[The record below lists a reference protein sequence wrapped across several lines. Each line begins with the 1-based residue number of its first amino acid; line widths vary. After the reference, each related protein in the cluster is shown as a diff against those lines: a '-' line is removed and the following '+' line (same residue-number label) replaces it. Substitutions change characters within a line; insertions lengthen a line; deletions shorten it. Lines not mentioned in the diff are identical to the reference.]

1 MLYIHLLGRQARLI
15 GVHLRTIARIIW
27 SFVTSHRALSLA
39 IALVLVAGGVGLSYL
54 TPSATTSEVSSTR
67 SVTLVRAG
75 DAATS
80 VPLSVIGTVRSTREA
95 LVAPDASGMVSAIY
109 RSLGDYVAAG
119 TIIAELKNDSQR
131 AGVAQARA
139 ALQKTQS
146 GVAIGGIGV
155 TNAESSYQSAQESAR
170 TTLLSTYAAMSDVVE
185 RRIDQTFTNPT
196 GAQPRFVV
204 TSSNSQLVSNAEAGR
219 TQMQPILTRE
229 ALVTVSGMDTDALI
243 AELERT
249 QSEVKIAQIFA
260 QNVVQALNGALT
272 SASVTEA
279 EIGLYRLDAAAALS
293 TVNALSASIA
303 GSIENLK
310 ARRAAVTIAQTSL
323 STGTTGESADIASA
337 NANLAAALANLERTL
352 IRAPISGTINKLD
365 LDVGSFVNASQ
376 PVIYITSAGGLEAV
390 AYVSGSDLADIR
402 PGAKVLVA
410 GTVEGTVVRTAAAL
424 DPVTKKAEIRV
435 ALPASSA
442 LISGQS
448 ATLEIV
454 RTKSQTVATQ
464 NTVTVPLSALK
475 ITPEGPLLFTVSD
488 ESTLV
493 ANPVS
498 VGTIRGGF
506 IDITSGISPDAA
518 IVSDARGLK
527 EGQVVLVTL

>member
-1 MLYIHLLGRQARLI
+1 MLYIHLLGRQARII
-15 GVHLRTIARIIW
+15 GAHLRTVAVIIW
-27 SFVTSHRALSLA
+27 SFIKSHRLLSGA
-39 IALVLVAGGVGLSYL
+39 VFVLVIAGGVGLSYL
-54 TPSATTSEVSSTR
+54 FPTQTTSEISTSR
-67 SVTLVRAG
+67 TVTVVRAG
-75 DAATS
+75 DAAES

-95 LVAPDASGMVSAIY
+95 LVAPDTSGMVSAIY
-109 RSLGDYVAAG
+109 RSLGDYVGAG
-119 TIIAELKNDSQR
+119 TVIAELKNDSQR

-146 GVAIGGIGV
+146 GFTIGGIGV

-170 TTLLSTYAAMSDVVE
+170 TTLLSTYASMSDVVE

-196 GAQPRFVV
+196 GAQPRFIVS
-204 TSSNSQLVSNAEAGR
+204 TSNSQLVANAEAGR
-219 TQMQPILTRE
+219 LAMQPILTRE
-229 ALVTVSGMDTDALI
+229 AMVTVSGMNTDALI

-249 QSEVKIAQIFA
+249 QNEVKAAQGFA
-260 QNVVQALNGALT
+260 QDVVQALNGALT
-272 SASVTEA
+272 SASVTES
-279 EIGLYRLDAAAALS
+279 EISLYRLEASAALA

-310 ARRAAVTIAQTSL
+310 ARRAAVTIAETSL

-352 IRAPISGTINKLD
+352 IRAPIAGTINRLD

-390 AYVSGSDLADIR
+390 AYVSGTDLVDIR
-402 PGAKVLVA
+402 PGAKVTVA
-410 GTVEGTVVRTAAAL
+410 GSVEGTVVRTAAAL

-448 ATLEIV
+448 ATLEII
-454 RTKSQTVATQ
+454 RAKSQALAAQ
-464 NTVTVPLSALK
+464 NTVTVPLAALK

-488 ESTLV
+488 DSTLV

-527 EGQVVLVTL
+527 EGQVVLVKL